1 MVKIKHPTG
10 RLAELL
16 LIAVALTA
24 CFAGYFSINVN
35 RTGALPTSFV
45 LHICILAAFALATH
59 LAVRFLA
66 PYADPVLLPAV
77 LMLNGIGLVMIYRL
91 DLAYGPD
98 SQLYV
103 GFKQAA
109 FTLLGVI
116 LMVVTLA
123 VVRDYRKLRNYTYLS
138 MLLAIALLLL
148 PLAPVIGRTI
158 NGARIWIYIGFSFQ
172 PSEVAKICLAIF
184 FAGYL
189 TTRRDALIQGGKSL
203 LGMRLPRLRDLGP
216 LVVVWAASILIL
228 VFERDLGTS
237 LLIFGLFVAM
247 LYVATNQTSWLLI
260 GAILFAPAVVLAAR
274 MFSHVQARID
284 VWLHALDPEIY
295 SRTIGGSGQLVS
307 GLFGMSDGGIL
318 GTGWAQGSP
327 SLTPFA
333 NSDFIF
339 ASLGEELGLTGSLA
353 ILTLYLIFVERGLRT
368 ALIVRDSFGKLLA
381 TGFAF
386 TIGFQVFVVVGGVTR
401 VIPSTGLTLPFVAAG
416 GSSLVANWV
425 ILALLLRISNEAR
438 KPVTTE
444 SGVIDTAELEA
455 VIARQH
461 DKRPANK
468 PAASTS
474 PAVAEATASPPRKTS
489 QPATWAPRSAR
500 RRPAKPAPNAS
511 PHLQQPFGGER
522 HESAD

>member
-16 LIAVALTA
+16 LIAVALAA

-91 DLAYGPD
+91 DLAYGPE

-468 PAASTS
+468 PAASAS
-474 PAVAEATASPPRKTS
+474 PAVAEATATPPRKAP
-489 QPATWAPRSAR
+489 QLATWAPRSAR
-500 RRPAKPAPNAS
+500 RHPAKPAPNAS

>member
-228 VFERDLGTS
+228 VFERDLGPS

-247 LYVATNQTSWLLI
+247 LYVATTQTSWLLI
-260 GAILFAPAVVLAAR
+260 GALLFAPAVVLAAR

-339 ASLGEELGLTGSLA
+339 ASLGEELGLTGSRA

-444 SGVIDTAELEA
+444 SGVIDTAALEA
-455 VIARQH
+455 VLARQH

-474 PAVAEATASPPRKTS
+474 PAVAEATASPPRKAP

>member
-1 MVKIKHPTG
+1 MPKIKHPTG

-16 LIAVALTA
+16 LIVIALA
-24 CFAGYFSINVN
+24 MCFLGYFSINVN

-45 LHICILAAFALATH
+45 LHMCVLGAFALATH

-77 LMLNGIGLVMIYRL
+77 LALNGIGLVMIYRL

-98 SQLYV
+98 SILYV
-103 GFKQAA
+103 GFKQAL
-109 FTLLGVI
+109 FTLIGVV
-116 LMVVTLA
+116 LMVITLA

-138 MLLAIALLLL
+138 MLLAIVLLLL
-148 PLAPVIGRTI
+148 PLAPVIGRSI
-158 NGARIWIYIGFSFQ
+158 NGARIWINIGFSIQ
-172 PSEVAKICLAIF
+172 PSEVAKICLAVF

-189 TTRRDALIQGGKSL
+189 TTRREALIQGGKSL

-216 LVVVWAASILIL
+216 LLVVWAASILIL

-260 GAILFAPAVVLAAR
+260 GAILFAPAVFLASR
-274 MFSHVQARID
+274 LFSHVQARID

-295 SRTIGGSGQLVS
+295 SRPIGGSGQLVS
-307 GLFGMSDGGIL
+307 GLFGMADGGIL

-353 ILTLYLIFVERGLRT
+353 LLTLYLIFVERGLRT

-386 TIGFQVFVVVGGVTR
+386 TIGFQVFVVVGGLTR

-425 ILALLLRISNEAR
+425 ILALLLRLSSEAR
-438 KPVTTE
+438 QPVRTE
-444 SGVIDTAELEA
+444 SGVIDTSELEA
-455 VIARQH
+455 IIARQQ
-461 DKRPANK
+461 DKR
-468 PAASTS
+468 AASLEAQTTSRNNYPSTS
-474 PAVAEATASPPRKTS
+474 PATS
-489 QPATWAPRSAR
+489 HPSGEPAKRTSSAQPFSS
-500 RRPAKPAPNAS
+500 PAKPDAGFPARAL
-511 PHLQQPFGGER
+511 PGGER
-522 HESAD
+522 HESTD

>member
-45 LHICILAAFALATH
+45 LHICILVAFALATH

-172 PSEVAKICLAIF
+172 PSEVAKF
-184 FAGYL
+184 
-189 TTRRDALIQGGKSL
+189 
-203 LGMRLPRLRDLGP
+203 
-216 LVVVWAASILIL
+216 VW
-228 VFERDLGTS
+228 R
-237 LLIFGLFVAM
+237 
-247 LYVATNQTSWLLI
+247 
-260 GAILFAPAVVLAAR
+260 
-274 MFSHVQARID
+274 FS
-284 VWLHALDPEIY
+284 
-295 SRTIGGSGQLVS
+295 
-307 GLFGMSDGGIL
+307 
-318 GTGWAQGSP
+318 SP
-327 SLTPFA
+327 
-333 NSDFIF
+333 DI
-339 ASLGEELGLTGSLA
+339 
-353 ILTLYLIFVERGLRT
+353 
-368 ALIVRDSFGKLLA
+368 
-381 TGFAF
+381 
-386 TIGFQVFVVVGGVTR
+386 
-401 VIPSTGLTLPFVAAG
+401 
-416 GSSLVANWV
+416 
-425 ILALLLRISNEAR
+425 
-438 KPVTTE
+438 
-444 SGVIDTAELEA
+444 
-455 VIARQH
+455 
-461 DKRPANK
+461 
-468 PAASTS
+468 
-474 PAVAEATASPPRKTS
+474 
-489 QPATWAPRSAR
+489 
-500 RRPAKPAPNAS
+500 
-511 PHLQQPFGGER
+511 
-522 HESAD
+522 

>member
-35 RTGALPTSFV
+35 RTGAIPTSFV

-116 LMVVTLA
+116 LMVFTLA

-425 ILALLLRISNEAR
+425 ILALLLRISDEAR

-468 PAASTS
+468 PAASAS
-474 PAVAEATASPPRKTS
+474 PAVAEATATPPRKAP

-500 RRPAKPAPNAS
+500 RRPANPAPNAS

>member
-16 LIAVALTA
+16 LIAVALAA

-45 LHICILAAFALATH
+45 LHICILVAFALATH

-455 VIARQH
+455 VIARQK
-461 DKRPANK
+461 DKHSVTEPADSEPPLGAN
-468 PAASTS
+468 
-474 PAVAEATASPPRKTS
+474 ATAVPPREAS
-489 QPATWAPRSAR
+489 RPATWAPRSAR
-500 RRPAKPAPNAS
+500 RRPANSAPNAS

>member
-1 MVKIKHPTG
+1 MPKIKHPTG

-16 LIAVALTA
+16 LIVIALA
-24 CFAGYFSINVN
+24 MCFLGYFSINVN

-45 LHICILAAFALATH
+45 LHMCVLGAFALATH

-77 LMLNGIGLVMIYRL
+77 LALNGIGLVMIYRL

-98 SQLYV
+98 SILYV
-103 GFKQAA
+103 GFKQAL
-109 FTLLGVI
+109 FTLIGVV
-116 LMVVTLA
+116 LMVITLA

-138 MLLAIALLLL
+138 MLLAIVLLLL
-148 PLAPVIGRTI
+148 PLAPIIGSSI
-158 NGARIWIYIGFSFQ
+158 NGARIWINIGFSIQ
-172 PSEVAKICLAIF
+172 PSEVAKICLAVF

-189 TTRRDALIQGGKSL
+189 TTRREALIQGGKSL

-216 LVVVWAASILIL
+216 LLVVWAASILIL

-260 GAILFAPAVVLAAR
+260 GAILFAPAVFLASR
-274 MFSHVQARID
+274 LFSHVQARID

-295 SRTIGGSGQLVS
+295 SRPIGGSGQLVS
-307 GLFGMSDGGIL
+307 GLFGMADGGIL

-353 ILTLYLIFVERGLRT
+353 LLTLYLIFVERGLRT

-386 TIGFQVFVVVGGVTR
+386 TIGFQVFVVVGGLTR

-425 ILALLLRISNEAR
+425 ILALLLRLSSEAR
-438 KPVTTE
+438 QPVRTE
-444 SGVIDTAELEA
+444 SGVIDTSELEA
-455 VIARQH
+455 IIARQQ
-461 DKRPANK
+461 DKR
-468 PAASTS
+468 AASLEAKTASRNNQAS
-474 PAVAEATASPPRKTS
+474 PATS
-489 QPATWAPRSAR
+489 HPSGQPAKRASSRQPLSSS
-500 RRPAKPAPNAS
+500 PAPDAGF
-511 PHLQQPFGGER
+511 PARALPGGER
-522 HESAD
+522 HESTD

>member
-1 MVKIKHPTG
+1 MPKIKHPTG

-16 LIAVALTA
+16 LIVIALA
-24 CFAGYFSINVN
+24 MCFLGYFSINVN

-45 LHICILAAFALATH
+45 LHMCVLGAFALATH

-77 LMLNGIGLVMIYRL
+77 LALNGIGLVMIYRL

-98 SQLYV
+98 SILYV
-103 GFKQAA
+103 GFKQAL
-109 FTLLGVI
+109 FTLIGVV
-116 LMVVTLA
+116 LMVITLA

-138 MLLAIALLLL
+138 MLLAIVLLLL
-148 PLAPVIGRTI
+148 PLAPVIGRSI
-158 NGARIWIYIGFSFQ
+158 NGARIWINIGFSIQ

-189 TTRRDALIQGGKSL
+189 TTRREALIQGGKSL

-216 LVVVWAASILIL
+216 LLVVWAASILIL

-260 GAILFAPAVVLAAR
+260 GAMLFAPAVFLASR
-274 MFSHVQARID
+274 LFSHVQARID

-295 SRTIGGSGQLVS
+295 SRPIGGSGQLVS
-307 GLFGMSDGGIL
+307 GLFGMADGGIL

-353 ILTLYLIFVERGLRT
+353 LLTLYLIFVERGLRT

-386 TIGFQVFVVVGGVTR
+386 TIGFQVFVVVGGLTR

-425 ILALLLRISNEAR
+425 ILALLLRLSSEAR
-438 KPVTTE
+438 QPVRTE

-455 VIARQH
+455 IIARQQ
-461 DKRPANK
+461 DKRSASLEAQTTSRNNYP
-468 PAASTS
+468 STS
-474 PAVAEATASPPRKTS
+474 PATS
-489 QPATWAPRSAR
+489 HPSGE
-500 RRPAKPAPNAS
+500 PAKRASSAQPLSSPAKSDAVFPARAV
-511 PHLQQPFGGER
+511 PGGER
-522 HESAD
+522 HESTD

>member
-1 MVKIKHPTG
+1 MPKIKHPTG

-16 LIAVALTA
+16 LIVIALA
-24 CFAGYFSINVN
+24 MCFLGYFSINVN

-45 LHICILAAFALATH
+45 LHRCVLGAFALATH

-77 LMLNGIGLVMIYRL
+77 LALNGIGLVMIYRL

-98 SQLYV
+98 SNLYI
-103 GFKQAA
+103 GFKQAL
-109 FTLLGVI
+109 FTLIGVV
-116 LMVVTLA
+116 LMVITLA

-138 MLLAIALLLL
+138 MLLAIVLLLL
-148 PLAPVIGRTI
+148 PLAPVIGRSI
-158 NGARIWIYIGFSFQ
+158 NGARIWINIGFSIQ

-189 TTRRDALIQGGKSL
+189 TTRREALIQGGKSL

-216 LVVVWAASILIL
+216 LLVVWAASILIL

-260 GAILFAPAVVLAAR
+260 GAILFAPAVFLASR
-274 MFSHVQARID
+274 LFSHVQARID

-295 SRTIGGSGQLVS
+295 SRPIGGSGQLVS
-307 GLFGMSDGGIL
+307 GLFGMADGGIL
-318 GTGWAQGSP
+318 
-327 SLTPFA
+327 
-333 NSDFIF
+333 
-339 ASLGEELGLTGSLA
+339 
-353 ILTLYLIFVERGLRT
+353 
-368 ALIVRDSFGKLLA
+368 
-381 TGFAF
+381 
-386 TIGFQVFVVVGGVTR
+386 VVVGGLTR

-425 ILALLLRISNEAR
+425 ILALLLRLSSEAR
-438 KPVTTE
+438 QPLKAE

-455 VIARQH
+455 IIARQQ
-461 DKRPANK
+461 DKRAASLEAKTASRTNQASPATSHPSGQPAK
-468 PAASTS
+468 RASSVQSLSSPAAPDAAF
-474 PAVAEATASPPRKTS
+474 PA
-489 QPATWAPRSAR
+489 
-500 RRPAKPAPNAS
+500 RPVP
-511 PHLQQPFGGER
+511 GGER
-522 HESAD
+522 HESTD